1 MPTIPLSPR
10 VPRPRI
16 RWRRSVDKLTAP
28 QLAHVREAYTG
39 IQAIGDDR
47 GYQHHAGVHGLP
59 LPIYCQHT
67 IGQQFAN
74 LFLPWH
80 RAYLYFF
87 ERALR
92 DRVPTLAQPWWDW
105 TAPAP
110 TNAAI
115 PSAYADRQAGGAA
128 NPLYSVRINAQAMN
142 QAKQSGINLP
152 PTTRRQPGLPGTAL
166 PTADEVAQLL
176 AIGDYFTFSNQLED
190 LHGAVHVYVG
200 GDTGHMS
207 QVPLAAY
214 DPIFWAHH
222 AMIDRIW
229 RMWQLR
235 HPSPSFTADYLN
247 TALPPFSLT
256 VAQTLDVRAMG
267 YDYAAGTTSVRVSG

>member
-1 MPTIPLSPR
+1 MPTVPVSPR
-10 VPRPRI
+10 VPGPPI
-16 RWRRSVDKLTAP
+16 RWRRSVAKLNSA
-28 QLAHVREAYTG
+28 QVGHVRDAYAAVQG
-39 IQAIGDDR
+39 LADDR
-47 GYQHHAGVHGLP
+47 GYQHHAGIHGLP

-67 IGQQFAN
+67 TSQRFAS

-92 DRVPTLAQPWWDW
+92 DQQSGLAQPWWDW

-110 TNAAI
+110 DNAGI
-115 PSAYADRQAGGAA
+115 PEAYAKARVGNKKNA
-128 NPLYSVRINAQAMN
+128 LYSAKIGSQAM
-142 QAKQSGINLP
+142 AEARRAGLDLP
-152 PTTRRQPGLPGTAL
+152 ATTRRQPGLPGTRL
-166 PTADEVAQLL
+166 PTRTDVDELL
-176 AIGDYFTFSNQLED
+176 AVPDYFTFSRRLED

-214 DPIFWAHH
+214 DPIFWTHH

-235 HPSPSFTADYLN
+235 HPSPSYTADYLN
-247 TALPPFSLT
+247 TALPPFPLT
-256 VAQTLDVRAMG
+256 VAQTLDVRALG
-267 YDYAAGTTSVRVSG
+267 YDYASGTASSETS

>member
-1 MPTIPLSPR
+1 
-10 VPRPRI
+10 VPGPRI
-16 RWRRSVDKLTAP
+16 RWRRSVAKLTSA
-28 QLAHVREAYTG
+28 QVGHVRDAYAAVQG
-39 IQAIGDDR
+39 LNDDR
-47 GYQHHAGVHGLP
+47 GYQHHAGIHGLP

-67 IGQQFAN
+67 TSQRFAN

-92 DRVPTLAQPWWDW
+92 DRRPRLAQPWWDW

-110 TNAAI
+110 TNAGI
-115 PSAYADRQAGGAA
+115 PDAYAKARVNNKK
-128 NPLYSVRINAQAMN
+128 NPLYSAKIGNQAMTE
-142 QAKQSGINLP
+142 ARRAGLNLP
-152 PTTRRQPGLPGTAL
+152 STTRRQPGLPGTRL
-166 PTADEVAQLL
+166 PTRHEIHDVLGIADF
-176 AIGDYFTFSNQLED
+176 FTFSRRLED

-200 GDTGHMS
+200 GENGHMS

-222 AMIDRIW
+222 AMIDRVW

-235 HPSPSFTADYLN
+235 HPSPDFTADYLN
-247 TALPPFSLT
+247 TALRPFPLI
-256 VAQTLDVRAMG
+256 VAQTLDVAAMG
-267 YDYAAGTTSVRVSG
+267 YDYASGASSASS